1 MPEPKIYDEIQITS
15 EEWSTV
21 NRYLLEI
28 GRDRKTPFIVE
39 MGDLSTNHS
48 FIVIKKKDQLVPFA
62 IPNTQVYVH
71 SLTQEQVSES
81 ALGSGSFGTVFKVV
95 NEKGKALALKI
106 ESEQVSADLLK
117 KRLTPEELGLFE
129 DFLEASKERDRDRK
143 MKMIGEHETK
153 IMKKV
158 GTLFGQ
164 FFNNEESGDKFTR
177 QKYTLQ
183 AFYPDGTL
191 ENKLKDVDHML
202 ASDKYYLMLKT
213 ISAVQGLHERRIL
226 HRDIKPDNIMLFG
239 ENTVAIDFNI
249 SVHIPRGKLEV
260 KAGPI
265 GVDEYIAPEIS
276 KAKKGHTQC
285 TYSTSTEVFS
295 MGKMFERDFKIN
307 DPFIQRMTAENP
319 QERPS
324 LKEVFEHFK
333 AQYTVSLGASS
344 FNYFTSYAS
353 SKMRQS
359 PASSVLSA
367 EKSINQSLTIQKLI
381 TDFNAMPDGAKV
393 DQIGQFSEKILK
405 ILVDNQ
411 KVHNKATFSTASHFN
426 PETIARLPK
435 ELKSEVCKRLD
446 LQEAWVDKNFGEG
459 KPNSWK
465 ARKEVSDK
473 INVYIEATAARKK
486 QDRQKPR

>member
-1 MPEPKIYDEIQITS
+1 MPDPKIYDEIQITPG
-15 EEWSTV
+15 EWSAV
-21 NRYLLEI
+21 NKYLSE
-28 GRDRKTPFIVE
+28 RDGSHKAPFIVD
-39 MGDLSTNHS
+39 MSALGTNHS
-48 FIVIKKKDQLVPFA
+48 FVVIKKKDQLVPFA

-95 NEKGKALALKI
+95 NEKGKSLALKI

-153 IMKKV
+153 VMKKV

-191 ENKLKDVDHML
+191 ENKLKDVDHMPD
-202 ASDKYYLMLKT
+202 SDKYYLMLKT

-226 HRDIKPDNIMLFG
+226 HRDIKPDNFMLFG

-249 SVHIPRGKLEV
+249 SVHVPRGKLEV

-276 KAKKGHTQC
+276 NAKKRHTQC

-295 MGKMFERDFKIN
+295 LGKMFERDFKFN
-307 DPFIQRMTAENP
+307 DSFIQLMTAENP

-324 LKEVFEHFK
+324 LREVFEHFK
-333 AQYTVSLGASS
+333 AQYTVSLGASIS
-344 FNYFTSYAS
+344 NYFTSYES
-353 SKMRQS
+353 SKMRHS
-359 PASSVLSA
+359 PTSSVLSA

-381 TDFNAMPDGAKV
+381 TDFDAMPDGAKA
-393 DQIGQFSEKILK
+393 DQIAPFSEKILK

-411 KVHNKATFSTASHFN
+411 KSHNKATLSTSSHFN

-435 ELKSEVCKRLD
+435 ELKSEVCMRLD

-459 KPNSWK
+459 KPSSWK
-465 ARKEVSDK
+465 ARKEVSEK
-473 INVYIEATAARKK
+473 INVYIESSAASKK
-486 QDRQKPR
+486 QDKQRPR